1 MCECPKRRFP
11 SDRRIQCIAPP
22 PSNGEMVSTYD
33 RDLVPDRLARLK
45 VLEHRMESK
54 DPAVRAKALDP
65 GILRQRLCFFFFVFV

>member
-1 MCECPKRRFP
+1 MYCP
-11 SDRRIQCIAPP
+11 PP

-65 GILRQRLCFFFFVFV
+65 GILRQWLCFFFFVFV